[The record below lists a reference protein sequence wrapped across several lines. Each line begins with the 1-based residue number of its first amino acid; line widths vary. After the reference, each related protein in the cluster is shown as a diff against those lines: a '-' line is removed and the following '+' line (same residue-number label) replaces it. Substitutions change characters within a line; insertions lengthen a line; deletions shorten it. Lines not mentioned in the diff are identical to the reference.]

1 MPSFEDKL
9 KEYARLLVAVGTNLQ
24 KGQTLLLTSQVEQA
38 PFARLCA
45 QAAYERG
52 AREVVLRWNDDAMT
66 RMKYLYAQED
76 VFDET
81 PAWVVHQ
88 CTDYAREGA
97 ATLNLVASN
106 PENLKGVD
114 PDRILRSARSQGQA
128 LREYRELSMASAF
141 PWCIG
146 ALASPAWAKV
156 VFPELPE
163 KEAVEALWEKIFLA
177 VRVKGDGTA
186 VEAWEAHAQKLQLRT
201 EKLNAYRFDRLHYY
215 NSLGTD
221 YTVGLLKGH
230 IWCAGGEYTPKGQF
244 FMPNMPTE
252 EIFTAP
258 DANRGEGILCA
269 ALPLCKDGNVIRDI
283 RFEIHQGRIA
293 KATASTGE
301 EVLQKAIDVDEGA
314 RRFGE
319 VALVPYDSPISNSKT
334 LFYNTLFDENAACHF
349 AFGEAYPTCAEGAEN
364 WDEETCRKNGLNR
377 SMTHVDFM
385 VGTADLSIDGIQADG
400 TVIPVFR
407 NGNFTF

>member
-163 KEAVEALWEKIFLA
+163 KEEK
-177 VRVKGDGTA
+177 
-186 VEAWEAHAQKLQLRT
+186 
-201 EKLNAYRFDRLHYY
+201 
-215 NSLGTD
+215 
-221 YTVGLLKGH
+221 
-230 IWCAGGEYTPKGQF
+230 P
-244 FMPNMPTE
+244 
-252 EIFTAP
+252 
-258 DANRGEGILCA
+258 
-269 ALPLCKDGNVIRDI
+269 
-283 RFEIHQGRIA
+283 
-293 KATASTGE
+293 
-301 EVLQKAIDVDEGA
+301 
-314 RRFGE
+314 
-319 VALVPYDSPISNSKT
+319 
-334 LFYNTLFDENAACHF
+334 
-349 AFGEAYPTCAEGAEN
+349 
-364 WDEETCRKNGLNR
+364 
-377 SMTHVDFM
+377 
-385 VGTADLSIDGIQADG
+385 
-400 TVIPVFR
+400 
-407 NGNFTF
+407 